1 MKHPIIILF
10 AVIFGGFTTM
20 LAAED
25 KPTAT
30 QTASDVALKQAELK
44 IVPLKPASTAKVE
57 VGVIEPV
64 ADLKVEPS
72 PSDSSPKTTNTADI
86 AAEQLVSAFTD
97 TLTSAPAEAEA
108 EAEVEVEVE
117 AEVEADAVSAVVSLE
132 QQSVSLDEVN
142 TNSAIPTDRIR
153 AVISQQEQAWNS
165 GDIDAYMQ
173 GYWQSDNLRFVSNG
187 KFSYGWDVILASY
200 KKSYPDSARMGKLSF
215 NVKEIKMLS
224 NYAALVVGRWQL
236 ERTKDK
242 PNGVFTL
249 LIERID
255 DKWVITHDHSSD

>member
-1 MKHPIIILF
+1 M
-10 AVIFGGFTTM
+10 
-20 LAAED
+20 
-25 KPTAT
+25 
-30 QTASDVALKQAELK
+30 
-44 IVPLKPASTAKVE
+44 
-57 VGVIEPV
+57 
-64 ADLKVEPS
+64 
-72 PSDSSPKTTNTADI
+72 
-86 AAEQLVSAFTD
+86 
-97 TLTSAPAEAEA
+97 
-108 EAEVEVEVE
+108 
-117 AEVEADAVSAVVSLE
+117 
-132 QQSVSLDEVN
+132 SLDEVN
-142 TNSAIPTDRIR
+142 INSAIPTDRIR
-153 AVISQQEQAWNS
+153 AVISQQEKAWNS

-173 GYWQSDNLRFVSNG
+173 GYWQSDNLRFMSNG